1 MHWELHLKQAGNW
14 TSLSLHSCWANPQ
27 CVSCTRGDCFK
38 TSNQDQFLVPS
49 SNHPP
54 TILEIAHSLDGLT
67 HLALRSPWF
76 GPFWPHIYPWLLSS
90 SSRERTCEKSK
101 IPSIRC
107 YNDLNQI
114 SNLSL
119 LFKVFD
125 IPCQVKDV
133 KLHQTLSAILP
144 SCHLDVVLLERFPV
158 IPDFDRAMQTIVPL
172 AHDPSCLGLPPF
184 CSHQIPGGH
193 GCHAYHGCHLS
204 RPGRDWQR
212 WIMMICYEL
221 LWYQTW
227 DTFESILS
235 EDVDHRWTF

>member
-1 MHWELHLKQAGNW
+1 MRVVHARWLL
-14 TSLSLHSCWANPQ
+14 
-27 CVSCTRGDCFK
+27 
-38 TSNQDQFLVPS
+38 QDIESGPVFGAIQPS
-49 SNHPP
+49 SNHSWD
-54 TILEIAHSLDGLT
+54 IGLT

-76 GPFWPHIYPWLLSS
+76 GPFWAQIYPWLLSS

-107 YNDLNQI
+107 YNDRSQI
-114 SNLSL
+114 LNLSL
-119 LFKVFD
+119 VFKVFD

-144 SCHLDVVLLERFPV
+144 SCHLAILPSCHLDVVLLERFPV
-158 IPDFDRAMQTIVPL
+158 IPDFDRAMLTIVPL

-184 CSHQIPGGH
+184 CSHQIPGCH

-204 RPGRDWQR
+204 RPGRDWHR

-227 DTFESILS
+227 DTFESIPS
-235 EDVDHRWTF
+235 VDVNHRWTF